1 MFGEAFVIMSVFLG
15 LAAMVAVPLAVL
27 LGVPLLAW
35 NLRALIRLRE
45 RELDLKRIELS
56 SRLKDRYAGEL
67 PLFVDPQDPQ
77 SVLAWASAH
86 RELRGH

>member
-1 MFGEAFVIMSVFLG
+1 MGEAFAIMSIFLG
-15 LAAMVAVPLAVL
+15 MAAVVAVPLAVL
-27 LGVPLLAW
+27 LGLPLLAW
-35 NLRALIRLRE
+35 NLRALIRVKE

-56 SRLKDRYAGEL
+56 TRVQTKYAGEL
-67 PLFVDPQDPQ
+67 PLYVDPQDPQ